1 MQAPAV
7 SGRFSP
13 ADAAPKAMIADN
25 SLANA
30 AENMI
35 YYGIEWWF
43 PALVA
48 EVAVVL
54 QYCLGKKY
62 VLLCY
67 AAGGLYV

>member
-1 MQAPAV
+1 
-7 SGRFSP
+7 
-13 ADAAPKAMIADN
+13 MIADN

-35 YYGIEWWF
+35 YYSIEWWF

-48 EVAVVL
+48 EAAVVL

-67 AAGGLYV
+67 AAGWLYV